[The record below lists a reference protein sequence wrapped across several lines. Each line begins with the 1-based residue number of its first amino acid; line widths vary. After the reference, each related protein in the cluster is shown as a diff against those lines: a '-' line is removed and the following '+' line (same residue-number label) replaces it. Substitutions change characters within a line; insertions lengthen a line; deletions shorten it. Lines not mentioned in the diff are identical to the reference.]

1 MSASSSSANRWKW
14 RALAVIPIL
23 LLSLGPQIHFWL
35 ERGSRWQGAYA
46 THHADEFL
54 YSGYVNALAAGRPRR
69 SDPFT
74 GRDDQANQPVPETA
88 FSIQVVPAF
97 VLSSIA
103 KIPGVSASTTF
114 IALAAAAGLL
124 ASLAIFW
131 LLFSITGDHRLAAAG
146 VLFVLLTGT
155 IFAGQGL
162 IGVLLKLDIVSLGLP
177 FLRRYQPAAMF
188 FLFFIFCAFIWH
200 ALIADNL
207 RRARLQAL
215 AAGLS
220 LGILVFSYLYLWS
233 AALAWVVCLGLL
245 WLLLRPAGQRRQS
258 IEVFAIVGVMFA
270 LAVIPYAYLV
280 SNRSR
285 TLDELQTLIST
296 HRPDLFRI
304 PEIIG
309 VLIVVILIVCVR
321 RNKIQRSDPR
331 VIFAS
336 SFALLPVVVFNQQV
350 LTGRSMQPFHFESF
364 IVNYVVLVGAVILA
378 GLLWQNIPRKTLLWV
393 ASFCILLGVVEVE
406 LQAAAFSRTNA
417 TKDEMIP
424 VLRRLDQLPAQNGS
438 PNLVFSPYLELNQIL
453 PTWTRHGTLLA
464 IGSVDFGSASHAERK
479 EFLYTHLYYSGANA
493 ERLRALFN
501 TIPEELGLSYYVKYA
516 VFGHERVRPLYAL
529 DFHPLTQDEIE
540 TEVNAYAKFLDS
552 FSRERASRHP
562 LTYAIADDKF
572 DFSQV
577 DRWYERD
584 AGQRAGAYML
594 YKLRILE

>member
-1 MSASSSSANRWKW
+1 MSASSSSANHWKW
-14 RALAVIPIL
+14 RALAVVPLL

-35 ERGSRWQGAYA
+35 ERGSQWHGAFA

-54 YSGYVNALAAGRPRR
+54 YAGYVNALADGRPRR
-69 SDPFT
+69 NDPFT
-74 GRDDQANQPVPETA
+74 GRDDRLPETA

-103 KIPGVSASTTF
+103 KICGASATF
-114 IALAAAAGLL
+114 ILLAAAAGLL
-124 ASLAIFW
+124 ASLAVFW
-131 LLFSITGDHRLAAAG
+131 LLSSITGDHRLAAAG

-162 IGVLLKLDIVSLGLP
+162 IGVVLKLDIVSLGLP

-188 FLFFIFCAFIWH
+188 FVFFIFCTFMWQ
-200 ALIADNL
+200 ALTAHDL
-207 RRARLQAL
+207 RRARLKAL

-220 LGILVFSYLYLWS
+220 LAMLVFSYLYLWS

-245 WLLLRPAGQRRQS
+245 WLWLRPAGQKRQG
-258 IEVFAIVGVMFA
+258 IEVFAIVSVMFA
-270 LAVIPYAYLV
+270 LAVVPYAYLV

-309 VLIVVILIVCVR
+309 LLIVVILVVSVK

-331 VIFAS
+331 VIFAG
-336 SFALLPVVVFNQQV
+336 SFAVLPVAVFNQQV
-350 LTGRSMQPFHFESF
+350 ITGRSMQPFHFEAF
-364 IVNYVVLVGAVILA
+364 IVNYVVLVGVVILA
-378 GLLWQNIPRKTLLWV
+378 GLLWRNISRNTLLWV
-393 ASFCILLGVVEVE
+393 AALCILLGAVEVY
-406 LQAAAFSRTNA
+406 LQAAAFARTDT

-424 VLRRLDQLPAQNGS
+424 VLKRLDQLPAQNGS

-464 IGSVDFGSASHAERK
+464 IGSIDFGSASHDERK
-479 EFLYTHLYYSGANA
+479 QFLYTHLYYSGADA

-501 TIPEELGLSYYVKYA
+501 NIPEELGLSYYVKYA

-529 DFHPLTQDEIE
+529 HFHPLTQDEIE
-540 TEVNAYAKFLDS
+540 AEVAAYVKFVES
-552 FSRERASRHP
+552 FSQEQALQRP
-562 LTYAIADDKF
+562 LKYAIADDKF
-572 DFSQV
+572 NFSRVEQ
-577 DRWYERD
+577 WYERD
-584 AGQRAGAYML
+584 AGERTGAFTL
-594 YKLRILE
+594 YRLRPRE

>member
-23 LLSLGPQIHFWL
+23 LLSIGPQIYFWL
-35 ERGSRWQGAYA
+35 ARGSQWHGAYA
-46 THHADEFL
+46 TLNADEFL
-54 YSGYVNALAAGRPRR
+54 YSGYVNALIDGRPRR
-69 SDPFT
+69 CDPFT
-74 GRDDQANQPVPETA
+74 GRDEALPETA
-88 FSIQVVPAF
+88 FSIQAVPSL

-103 KIPGVSASTTF
+103 KILGISASTTF
-114 IALAAAAGLL
+114 IVLAAVAGLL
-124 ASLAIFW
+124 ASLAVFW
-131 LLFSITGDHRLAAAG
+131 LLSSITGDHELAVAG

-177 FLRRYQPAAMF
+177 FLRRYQPAATF
-188 FLFFIFCAFIWH
+188 FLFFVFCTFIWH
-200 ALIADNL
+200 ALTADNL
-207 RRARLQAL
+207 RKARIQAL
-215 AAGLS
+215 LAGLS

-233 AALAWVVCLGLL
+233 AALAWLVCVGLL
-245 WLLLRPAGQRRQS
+245 WLFLRPAGQRRQS

-270 LAVIPYAYLV
+270 LAVVPYAYLL

-296 HRPDLFRI
+296 HRPDLFRL

-309 VLIVVILIVCVR
+309 VLILVILIISVR
-321 RNKIQRSDPR
+321 QNKIQRSDPR
-331 VIFAS
+331 VIFAG
-336 SFALLPVVVFNQQV
+336 SFAILPAIVFNQQV

-378 GLLWQNIPRKTLLWV
+378 SLLWQNIPRKTLLWV
-393 ASFCILLGVVEVE
+393 ASLCILLGVVEVA
-406 LQAAAFSRTNA
+406 LVTVVFSRADT
-417 TKDEMIP
+417 TKDELIP

-438 PNLVFSPYLELNQIL
+438 ANLVFSPYLELNQIL

-464 IGSVDFGSASHAERK
+464 IGAIDFGSASHDERK
-479 EFLYTHLYYSGANA
+479 EFLYTHLYYSGATA

-501 TIPEELGLSYYVKYA
+501 GIPEELGLSYYVKYA
-516 VFGHERVRPLYAL
+516 AFGHERVRPLYAL

-540 TEVNAYAKFLDS
+540 SEVNAYAKFVDS
-552 FSRERASRHP
+552 FSQEQALRHP

-572 DFSQV
+572 DFSRL

-584 AGQRAGAYML
+584 AGQRAGAYTL
-594 YKLRILE
+594 YQLKLR

>member
-1 MSASSSSANRWKW
+1 MSASSSSADRWKW
-14 RALAVIPIL
+14 RALAVVPIL

-35 ERGSRWQGAYA
+35 ERGSQWHGAYA

-54 YSGYVNALAAGRPRR
+54 YSGYVNALADGRPRR
-69 SDPFT
+69 NDPFT
-74 GRDDQANQPVPETA
+74 GRDDQANQPLPETA
-88 FSIQVVPAF
+88 FSIQAVPAF
-97 VLSSIA
+97 VLSS
-103 KIPGVSASTTF
+103 IPGVSASTTF

-131 LLFSITGDHRLAAAG
+131 LLSSITGEQRLAAAG

-177 FLRRYQPAAMF
+177 FLRRYQPAAAF
-188 FLFFIFCAFIWH
+188 FLFFVFCAFVWQ
-200 ALIADNL
+200 ALTADTL

-220 LGILVFSYLYLWS
+220 LAILVFSYLYLWS

-258 IEVFAIVGVMFA
+258 IEVFAIVGVLFA
-270 LAVIPYAYLV
+270 LAVVPYAYLL

-296 HRPDLFRI
+296 HRPDLFRL

-309 VLIVVILIVCVR
+309 VVIVVILIVCLR
-321 RNKIQRSDPR
+321 RNTIERSDPR
-331 VIFAS
+331 VIFAG

-378 GLLWQNIPRKTLLWV
+378 SLLWRNIPRKTLLWI
-393 ASFCILLGVVEVE
+393 AAFCILLGVVEVYV
-406 LQAAAFSRTNA
+406 QALAFSRTDT

-424 VLRRLDQLPAQNGS
+424 VLKRLDQLPAQNGA
-438 PNLVFSPYLELNQIL
+438 LVFSPYLELNQIL

-464 IGSVDFGSASHAERK
+464 MGSIDFGSASHVERK
-479 EFLYTHLYYSGANA
+479 EFLYTHLYYSGATP

-529 DFHPLTQDEIE
+529 HFHPLTPDEIE
-540 TEVNAYAKFLDS
+540 TELNVYAKFVDS
-552 FSRERASRHP
+552 FSQEQAVHHP
-562 LTYAIADDKF
+562 LKYAIADDKF
-572 DFSQV
+572 DFTRV

-584 AGQRAGAYML
+584 GGQRVGAYTL
-594 YKLRILE
+594 YQLKPRAADEH

>member
-1 MSASSSSANRWKW
+1 MSASPPAANRWKW

-35 ERGSRWQGAYA
+35 DRGSQWQGAFA

-54 YSGYVNALAAGRPRR
+54 YSGYVNALADGRPRR
-69 SDPFT
+69 NDPFT
-74 GRDDQANQPVPETA
+74 GRDDQANQPLPETA

-97 VLSSIA
+97 VLSSIG

-131 LLFSITGDHRLAAAG
+131 LLSSITGDYRLAAAG

-177 FLRRYQPAAMF
+177 FLRRYQPAAAF
-188 FLFFIFCAFIWH
+188 CLFFIFCTFIWH
-200 ALIADNL
+200 ALTADNL

-220 LGILVFSYLYLWS
+220 LGLLVFSYLYLWS

-245 WLLLRPAGQRRQS
+245 WLLLRPGQRRHG

-270 LAVIPYAYLV
+270 LAVVPYAYLV

-296 HRPDLFRI
+296 HRPDLFRV

-309 VLIVVILIVCVR
+309 VVILVILIVYVR

-331 VIFAS
+331 VIFAG
-336 SFALLPVVVFNQQV
+336 SFAVLPVVVFNQQV

-378 GLLWQNIPRKTLLWV
+378 SLLWQNISRSTLLWI
-393 ASFCILLGVVEVE
+393 ASLCILLGVVEVY
-406 LQAAAFSRTNA
+406 
-417 TKDEMIP
+417 
-424 VLRRLDQLPAQNGS
+424 LPAG
-438 PNLVFSPYLELNQIL
+438 
-453 PTWTRHGTLLA
+453 
-464 IGSVDFGSASHAERK
+464 
-479 EFLYTHLYYSGANA
+479 
-493 ERLRALFN
+493 RLRQDR
-501 TIPEELGLSYYVKYA
+501 
-516 VFGHERVRPLYAL
+516 HDERRNDPGAEKIG
-529 DFHPLTQDEIE
+529 PT
-540 TEVNAYAKFLDS
+540 
-552 FSRERASRHP
+552 
-562 LTYAIADDKF
+562 
-572 DFSQV
+572 
-577 DRWYERD
+577 
-584 AGQRAGAYML
+584 AGA
-594 YKLRILE
+594 KRISKPGIFPAP

>member
-14 RALAVIPIL
+14 RALAAIPIL

-35 ERGSRWQGAYA
+35 ERRSQWHGAFA

-54 YSGYVNALAAGRPRR
+54 YSGYVNTLADGRPRR
-69 SDPFT
+69 NDPFT
-74 GRDDQANQPVPETA
+74 GRDDRLPETA
-88 FSIQVVPAF
+88 FSIQVIPAF

-103 KIPGVSASTTF
+103 RIISASTTF
-114 IALAAAAGLL
+114 IVLAAAAGLL

-131 LLFSITGDHRLAAAG
+131 LLSSITGDHRLAAAG

-162 IGVLLKLDIVSLGLP
+162 IGVLFKLDIVSLGLP

-188 FLFFIFCAFIWH
+188 FLFFIFCAFIWK
-200 ALIADNL
+200 ALTSDNV
-207 RRARLQAL
+207 RRARLQAV

-220 LGILVFSYLYLWS
+220 LGILVFSYFYLWT
-233 AALAWVVCLGLL
+233 AALAWLVCLGLL
-245 WLLLRPAGQRRQS
+245 WSWLRPAGQRRQG
-258 IEVFAIVGVMFA
+258 IEVFAIVSVMFA
-270 LAVIPYAYLV
+270 LAIVPYAYLI
-280 SNRSR
+280 SNRAR

-309 VLIVVILIVCVR
+309 VLIVVILVVSVR

-331 VIFAS
+331 VIFAG
-336 SFALLPVVVFNQQV
+336 SFAVLPLVVFNQQV
-350 LTGRSMQPFHFESF
+350 ITGRSMQPFHFEAF

-378 GLLWQNIPRKTLLWV
+378 GLLWQNISRKTVLWI
-393 ASFCILLGVVEVE
+393 AAFCILFGVVEVE
-406 LQAAAFSRTNA
+406 MQATAFSRTDT

-424 VLRRLDQLPAQNGS
+424 VLKRLDQLPAQNGS
-438 PNLVFSPYLELNQIL
+438 AVFSPYLELNQIL
-453 PTWTRHGTLLA
+453 PTWTQHGTLLA
-464 IGSVDFGSASHAERK
+464 IGSIDFGSASHAERK
-479 EFLYTHLYYSGANA
+479 EFLYTHLYYSGATA

-501 TIPEELGLSYYVKYA
+501 GIPEELGLSYYVKYA

-529 DFHPLTQDEIE
+529 HFHPLTQDEIE
-540 TEVNAYAKFLDS
+540 AEVAAYARFVDS
-552 FSRERASRHP
+552 FSRQHALQHP
-562 LTYAIADDKF
+562 LKYAIADDKF
-572 DFSQV
+572 DFTRL

-584 AGQRAGAYML
+584 AGERVGAYTL
-594 YKLRILE
+594 YQLKLRE